1 MDNTRMP
8 IEKLRQE
15 IQDGKINCEDIVKRL
30 YVAIETEYLKDTPD
44 MEFIYNCEDFLWEI
58 GTQGQVFVSANGQY
72 VEVIKKHLKKKPQ
85 KNRPTLGIAKRFA
98 IVCAV
103 FAFLVILSQ
112 SIAHIDWFSQ
122 SSSDDEQQYIIQGHS
137 INVSMIAQSIAEHN
151 ATDSVHTNDWNEFV
165 NFLGFTPRIVEPTVL
180 GATEVQYS
188 AIVAPELIML
198 VIQYNPSSENPVALT
213 INCFLDIEEAYLALE
228 QSSTG
233 KRIRVD
239 DTVVYCSENIDRCV
253 VSWREQATTYDIS
266 GRMDLDACLKIV
278 KEFVGGNKS

>member
-72 VEVIKKHLKKKPQ
+72 VEVIKKHLKKQPQ
-85 KNRPTLGIAKRFA
+85 KNRPTSGIAKRFA

-151 ATDSVHTNDWNEFV
+151 EIDYLQTDNWDEFV
-165 NFLGFTPRIVEPTVL
+165 DFLGFAPSIIDPAL
-180 GATEVQYS
+180 FAATEMQYI
-188 AIVAPELIML
+188 AFIEPDVIMIM
-198 VIQYNPSSENPVALT
+198 VQYNPSSHNPIAMT
-213 INCFLDIEEAYLALE
+213 MNYYLDIEEAYMALE
-228 QSSTG
+228 QNEEG
-233 KRIRVD
+233 KQFVLNGME
-239 DTVVYCSENIDRCV
+239 VYCSENVDRCMYTWLDQHV
-253 VSWREQATTYDIS
+253 LYCVSGKLNHDEI
-266 GRMDLDACLKIV
+266 MKIICDLI
-278 KEFVGGNKS
+278 GGTE